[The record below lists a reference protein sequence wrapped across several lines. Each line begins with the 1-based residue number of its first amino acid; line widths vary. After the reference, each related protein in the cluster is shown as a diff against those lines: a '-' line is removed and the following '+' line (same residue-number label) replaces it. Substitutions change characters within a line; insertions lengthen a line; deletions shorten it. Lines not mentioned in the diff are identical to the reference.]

1 MKKYKKRFLAILL
14 TFAMIFTLFPAT
26 GANAAFEPEPTVVE
40 PLVIKN
46 SKFVASGDQGGTDT
60 WLIATNEISDNGTEK
75 AAAFIMNET
84 ATEHQGVLGSTRIG
98 AMAFSLPENG
108 LTTPEEGKIN
118 PELIVG
124 ATVTIH
130 VTGCNKNIGDRKTKA
145 GLFQVPVNYY
155 DKLASDGINNST
167 ATNLFPAVNNDYSKE
182 ATVFSTEWLSQ
193 NSLGTKTFDVT
204 DWVKEAITK
213 NEEYAIFRLQTVI
226 AGFEVTKN
234 GENAP
239 TLSIYTLT
247 EQQAA
252 DQTKEDLTL
261 PESTRGDLKLPTVG
275 ACGSVITWESQNKAV
290 IANDGTVTRQQED
303 VDVTLTATITR
314 GKGRAT
320 KDITVTVKGTQ
331 SGPQAAYAFQDSDL
345 TDKKIDDLSGNGFH
359 AELKGNG
366 ATITDGM
373 LMLPGGS
380 AGSDAAYVSI
390 PKEVFVGQ
398 DTLTINVWLKNQT
411 GSNNYAAMFFGTK
424 TKHVDSGSTAN
435 MPLNYWLLNPADKD
449 NKGMFKSVWT
459 NGDNAD
465 TPYRTET
472 AVSKTKTGSDWAM
485 YTTVITPT
493 SIKGY
498 YNGKEVCSNTKEKTT
513 SDFGSDLVAFIGRS
527 SYNDMFYKGGV
538 YGVTVYA
545 EAFTPAE
552 VENEYYRDMPSGF
565 VTEVFGKIKTNLTD
579 SLGDLSEVTEDLT
592 LLTEGENQAEIS

>member
-331 SGPQAAYAFQDSDL
+331 SEPQAAYAFQDSDL

-366 ATITDGM
+366 ATI
-373 LMLPGGS
+373 
-380 AGSDAAYVSI
+380 
-390 PKEVFVGQ
+390 K
-398 DTLTINVWLKNQT
+398 
-411 GSNNYAAMFFGTK
+411 
-424 TKHVDSGSTAN
+424 
-435 MPLNYWLLNPADKD
+435 
-449 NKGMFKSVWT
+449 
-459 NGDNAD
+459 
-465 TPYRTET
+465 
-472 AVSKTKTGSDWAM
+472 
-485 YTTVITPT
+485 
-493 SIKGY
+493 
-498 YNGKEVCSNTKEKTT
+498 
-513 SDFGSDLVAFIGRS
+513 IGRAH
-527 SYNDMFYKGGV
+527 V
-538 YGVTVYA
+538 
-545 EAFTPAE
+545 
-552 VENEYYRDMPSGF
+552 
-565 VTEVFGKIKTNLTD
+565 
-579 SLGDLSEVTEDLT
+579 
-592 LLTEGENQAEIS
+592 

>member
-275 ACGSVITWESQNKAV
+275 ACDSVITWESQNKAV

-331 SGPQAAYAFQDSDL
+331 SEPQAAYAFQDSDL

-449 NKGMFKSVWT
+449 NK
-459 NGDNAD
+459 
-465 TPYRTET
+465 
-472 AVSKTKTGSDWAM
+472 
-485 YTTVITPT
+485 
-493 SIKGY
+493 
-498 YNGKEVCSNTKEKTT
+498 
-513 SDFGSDLVAFIGRS
+513 IGRAS
-527 SYNDMFYKGGV
+527 CRERV
-538 YGVTVYA
+538 
-545 EAFTPAE
+545 
-552 VENEYYRDMPSGF
+552 
-565 VTEVFGKIKTNLTD
+565 
-579 SLGDLSEVTEDLT
+579 
-592 LLTEGENQAEIS
+592 

>member
-1 MKKYKKRFLAILL
+1 
-14 TFAMIFTLFPAT
+14 MIFTLFPAT